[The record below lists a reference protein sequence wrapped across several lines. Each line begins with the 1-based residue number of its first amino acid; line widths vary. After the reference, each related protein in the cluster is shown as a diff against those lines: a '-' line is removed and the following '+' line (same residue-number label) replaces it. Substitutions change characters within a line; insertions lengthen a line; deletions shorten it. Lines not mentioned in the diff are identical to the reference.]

1 MLIFYDKEK
10 KLLLNFMNNLK
21 DINLKN
27 LKFEIWSF
35 IRLVRVSVVKKNL
48 LISIL
53 SFLFLFK
60 V

>member
-21 DINLKN
+21 VINLKN

-35 IRLVRVSVVKKNL
+35 IRLV
-48 LISIL
+48 
-53 SFLFLFK
+53 
-60 V
+60 

>member
-1 MLIFYDKEK
+1 MLIFYDQEK

-35 IRLVRVSVVKKNL
+35 IRLV
-48 LISIL
+48 
-53 SFLFLFK
+53 
-60 V
+60 

>member
-35 IRLVRVSVVKKNL
+35 ILLV
-48 LISIL
+48 
-53 SFLFLFK
+53 
-60 V
+60 

>member
-35 IRLVRVSVVKKNL
+35 IRIV
-48 LISIL
+48 
-53 SFLFLFK
+53 
-60 V
+60 

>member
-35 IRLVRVSVVKKNL
+35 IRLVRVSGVKKNL

>member
-35 IRLVRVSVVKKNL
+35 IRLVRVSVVKKTC
-48 LISIL
+48 
-53 SFLFLFK
+53 
-60 V
+60 

>member
-21 DINLKN
+21 DVNLKN

-35 IRLVRVSVVKKNL
+35 IRLV
-48 LISIL
+48 
-53 SFLFLFK
+53 
-60 V
+60 

>member
-1 MLIFYDKEK
+1 MLIFYDKGK

-35 IRLVRVSVVKKNL
+35 IRLV
-48 LISIL
+48 
-53 SFLFLFK
+53 
-60 V
+60 

>member
-35 IRLVRVSVVKKNL
+35 IRLV
-48 LISIL
+48 
-53 SFLFLFK
+53 
-60 V
+60 

>member
-10 KLLLNFMNNLK
+10 NLLLNFMNNLK

-35 IRLVRVSVVKKNL
+35 IRLV
-48 LISIL
+48 
-53 SFLFLFK
+53 
-60 V
+60 

>member
-35 IRLVRVSVVKKNL
+35 IHLV
-48 LISIL
+48 
-53 SFLFLFK
+53 
-60 V
+60 

>member
-35 IRLVRVSVVKKNL
+35 IRLVRVSVVKKPVNFNL
-48 LISIL
+48 IIPF
-53 SFLFLFK
+53 SF
-60 V
+60 

>member
-10 KLLLNFMNNLK
+10 KLLLNFLNNLK

-35 IRLVRVSVVKKNL
+35 IRLV
-48 LISIL
+48 
-53 SFLFLFK
+53 
-60 V
+60 

>member
-35 IRLVRVSVVKKNL
+35 IRLVKVSGVKKPC
-48 LISIL
+48 
-53 SFLFLFK
+53 
-60 V
+60 

>member
-1 MLIFYDKEK
+1 MSIFYDKEK

-35 IRLVRVSVVKKNL
+35 IRLV
-48 LISIL
+48 
-53 SFLFLFK
+53 
-60 V
+60 

>member
-27 LKFEIWSF
+27 MEFYSF
-35 IRLVRVSVVKKNL
+35 SLSFWRKKTL
-48 LISIL
+48 LISI
-53 SFLFLFK
+53 
-60 V
+60 

>member
-1 MLIFYDKEK
+1 MLIFYGKEK

-35 IRLVRVSVVKKNL
+35 IRLV
-48 LISIL
+48 
-53 SFLFLFK
+53 
-60 V
+60 

>member
-35 IRLVRVSVVKKNL
+35 IRLVYVSGVKNPL
-48 LISIL
+48 LISI
-53 SFLFLFK
+53 
-60 V
+60 

>member
-27 LKFEIWSF
+27 FKFEIWSF
-35 IRLVRVSVVKKNL
+35 IRLV
-48 LISIL
+48 
-53 SFLFLFK
+53 
-60 V
+60 